1 MSTTPI
7 KALHAMLPRLSPPI
21 RTFGAF
27 GVALT
32 VGVALMGCGN
42 SLPATTGTG
51 GSSSP
56 KGGTGGSAN
65 GGAGGVA
72 DGTGGK
78 LGAGGS
84 AGHAGSGGQAGRA
97 GSGGQAGHA
106 GSGGQAGS
114 GGSSPHDGGLDQ
126 ATAGSGGAPRDGS
139 PGDAPDAYILTDGG
153 PFGVPARVHQTCL
166 PPTVYDQPVTKLSAT
181 GCVDPTNPTQP
192 APSMI
197 PYEVNSPLWSD
208 GAAKQRFMAIP
219 DGALIGVK
227 DCTRDPSACLPLPD
241 GTTPPEGHWSLPVG
255 SVLMKSFLFGGKFL
269 ETRLFMHYD
278 GMWIGYSYQW
288 NAQQTDA
295 TIVDQDGLT
304 TTIQN
309 GDGGTQTWYFPSR
322 NDCFQ
327 CHNSVFGDSLGTET
341 RQLNRTI
348 TYPNGVTANQLDTFE
363 HLGMFDE
370 PIPRLAPLADYTAT
384 TSTASLTTKAESYL
398 HANCAICHLPG
409 GTYDSIDFRYGT
421 PLAMMN
427 VCNVAPDKG
436 DEGVTGAKR
445 FYPGSPQKSVMILR
459 MQAPRTAPAGTN
471 DDVRMPPLAT
481 SVLDENGIGVLS
493 QWIKGTTT
501 CP

>member
-1 MSTTPI
+1 MSIAPI
-7 KALHAMLPRLSPPI
+7 EPALAAALQRVSSFM
-21 RTFGAF
+21 RTFGI
-27 GVALT
+27 GLV
-32 VGVALMGCGN
+32 VGVTLMGCG
-42 SLPATTGTG
+42 STQTATSGSG
-51 GSSSP
+51 GSSSA

-72 DGTGGK
+72 GGAGGK

-84 AGHAGSGGQAGRA
+84 GGAAGAAGAGGHAGTGGA
-97 GSGGQAGHA
+97 AGH
-106 GSGGQAGS
+106 GGT

-139 PGDAPDAYILTDGG
+139 PGDAPDAYFLNDGG
-153 PFGVPARVHQTCL
+153 PFGVPARLPQTCV
-166 PPTVYDQPVTKLSAT
+166 PPAGYDQPVTKLSAT
-181 GCVDPTNPTQP
+181 GCVDPKNPTHP

-219 DGALIGVK
+219 DGALISVK
-227 DCTRDPSACLPLPD
+227 DCTRDPSACAPLAD
-241 GTTPPEGHWSLPVG
+241 GGTTQPEGHWFLPVG
-255 SVLMKSFLFGGKFL
+255 SVLMKNFLFGGKLL
-269 ETRLFMHYD
+269 ETRLFMSYP

-295 TIVDQDGLT
+295 TIVDEDGLT

-309 GDGGTQTWYFPSR
+309 GDGGTQSWYFPSR

-327 CHNSVFGDSLGTET
+327 CHNSAFGNSLGTET

-348 TYPNGVTANQLDTFE
+348 TYPSGVTANQLDTFE

-370 PIPRLAPLADYTAT
+370 RIPPLAPLADYTAT
-384 TSTASLTTKAESYL
+384 TSTASLATKAESYL

-421 PLAMMN
+421 SLAMMN

-445 FYPGSPQKSVMILR
+445 FYPGSPQKSVMVLR
-459 MQAPRTAPAGTN
+459 MQTPRTAAAGTN

-501 CP
+501 CPSP